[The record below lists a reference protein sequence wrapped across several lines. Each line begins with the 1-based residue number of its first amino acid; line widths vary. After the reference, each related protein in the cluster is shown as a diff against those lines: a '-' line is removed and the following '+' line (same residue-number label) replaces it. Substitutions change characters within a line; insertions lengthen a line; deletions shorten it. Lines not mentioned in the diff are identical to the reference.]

1 MNTGEESTY
10 LVAKQQQQGTEGGLS
25 AVVEPFD
32 LQHFNK
38 YIMCNLRSHFDY
50 GERII

>member
-10 LVAKQQQQGTEGGLS
+10 LVAKRQQQGTEGLS
-25 AVVEPFD
+25 TVVEPFD